1 MLQDFRCDC
10 LFIFVFDI
18 LGDKWMLVIVKQMLV
33 EGKEIFKDFMESDE
47 AIVINIFFIKFKLLE
62 EVGIIIKIKWLGNKK
77 INYYFLMDMGFV
89 LMFIFVELA
98 IWSDSYF
105 RGLNLFI
112 VDGEVMELMCRDK
125 VVFVS
130 VLEQNYWVKLV
141 VMVYE

>member
-33 EGKEIFKDFMESDE
+33 EGKEIFKDFMESEE

-77 INYYFLMDMGFV
+77 INFYFLMDMGFV

-141 VMVYE
+141 LMVYE